1 MITYFDSSSLVKFVI
16 TEIGSKQNLDIW
28 NLSSEK
34 VTSQLAR
41 TEMHST
47 LMRRVREGSVSASAV
62 RGRLDEMDKLF
73 TDVVLVDVTSEVID
87 ASCELVKEFPLKSAD
102 AIHLATALM
111 VRADL
116 FSSSD
121 KKLCTAASESGIAV
135 TDPTEG

>member
-1 MITYFDSSSLVKFVI
+1 MITYFDSSSLLKFVI
-16 TEIGSKQNLDIW
+16 KEIGSEETRNIW
-28 NLSSEK
+28 NLSNEK
-34 VTSQLAR
+34 VCSHLTR
-41 TEMHST
+41 TEMHSA
-47 LMRRVREGSVSASAV
+47 LMRKVREGNVLASAV
-62 RGRLDEMDKLF
+62 PTHLGALDRLF
-73 TDVVLVDVTSEVID
+73 ADVILIDITSDVID

-121 KKLCTAASESGIAV
+121 KILCAAASESGIAV

>member
-16 TEIGSKQNLDIW
+16 TEIGSEENLNIW

-41 TEMHST
+41 TEMYST
-47 LMRRVREGSVSASAV
+47 LMRRVREGSMPASAM
-62 RGRLDEMDKLF
+62 RARLDAMDKLF
-73 TDVVLVDVTSEVID
+73 ADVVLVDITSEVID
-87 ASCELVKEFPLKSAD
+87 ASCELVKELPLKSAD

-121 KKLCTAASESGIAV
+121 KRLCAAASESGIAV

>member
-1 MITYFDSSSLVKFVI
+1 MITYFDTSSLLKFVI
-16 TEIGSKQNLDIW
+16 KEIGSEENLNIW
-28 NLSSEK
+28 NLSDEK
-34 VTSQLAR
+34 VCSQLTR
-41 TEMHST
+41 TEMHSA
-47 LMRRVREGSVSASAV
+47 LMRKVREGRVSASAV

-73 TDVVLVDVTSEVID
+73 TDVVLVDITSDVID
-87 ASCELVKEFPLKSAD
+87 ASCELVKELPLKSAD

-121 KKLCTAASESGIAV
+121 KKLCAAASESGIAV

>member
-1 MITYFDSSSLVKFVI
+1 MITYFDTSSLLKFVI
-16 TEIGSKQNLDIW
+16 KEIGSEENLNIW
-28 NLSSEK
+28 NLSDEK
-34 VTSQLAR
+34 VCSQLTR
-41 TEMHST
+41 TEMHSA
-47 LMRRVREGSVSASAV
+47 LMRKVREGSVSVSAV

-73 TDVVLVDVTSEVID
+73 ADVILVDITSEVID
-87 ASCELVKEFPLKSAD
+87 ASCELVKTLPLKSAD

>member
-1 MITYFDSSSLVKFVI
+1 
-16 TEIGSKQNLDIW
+16 
-28 NLSSEK
+28 
-34 VTSQLAR
+34 
-41 TEMHST
+41 
-47 LMRRVREGSVSASAV
+47 
-62 RGRLDEMDKLF
+62 MDKLF

-121 KKLCTAASESGIAV
+121 KKLCAAASKSGIAV
-135 TDPTEG
+135 TDPTDG

>member
-1 MITYFDSSSLVKFVI
+1 MITYFDTSSLLKFI
-16 TEIGSKQNLDIW
+16 IKEIGSEENLNIW
-28 NLSSEK
+28 NFSDEK
-34 VTSQLAR
+34 VCSQLTR
-41 TEMHST
+41 TEMHSA
-47 LMRRVREGSVSASAV
+47 LMRKVREGSISASAM
-62 RGRLDEMDKLF
+62 RTRLDAMDKLF
-73 TDVVLVDVTSEVID
+73 ADVILVDITSDVID

-121 KKLCTAASESGIAV
+121 KRLCAAASESGIAV

>member
-1 MITYFDSSSLVKFVI
+1 
-16 TEIGSKQNLDIW
+16 
-28 NLSSEK
+28 
-34 VTSQLAR
+34 
-41 TEMHST
+41 MHSA
-47 LMRRVREGSVSASAV
+47 LMRKVREGNVLASAV
-62 RGRLDEMDKLF
+62 PAHLGALDRLF
-73 TDVVLVDVTSEVID
+73 ADVILIDITSDVID

-121 KKLCTAASESGIAV
+121 KKLCAAASESGIAV

>member
-1 MITYFDSSSLVKFVI
+1 MITYFDTSTLLKFI
-16 TEIGSKQNLDIW
+16 IREIGSEETRNIW
-28 NLSSEK
+28 NLSNEK
-34 VTSQLAR
+34 VCSQVTR
-41 TEMHST
+41 TEMLSA
-47 LMRRVREGSVSASAV
+47 LMRKVREGSVLVSAV
-62 RGRLDEMDKLF
+62 PAHLGALDRLF
-73 TDVVLVDVTSEVID
+73 ADVTLIDITSDVID

-121 KKLCTAASESGIAV
+121 KKLCAAASESGIAV

>member
-1 MITYFDSSSLVKFVI
+1 MITYFDTSSLLKFI
-16 TEIGSKQNLDIW
+16 IKEIGSEETRNIW
-28 NLSSEK
+28 NLSDEK
-34 VTSQLAR
+34 VCSQLTRSELISA
-41 TEMHST
+41 
-47 LMRRVREGSVSASAV
+47 LMRKVREGSVPARAV
-62 RGRLDEMDKLF
+62 PEYQGAMDKLF
-73 TDVVLVDVTSEVID
+73 ADVILVDITSDVIG
-87 ASCELVKEFPLKSAD
+87 ASCELIKTLPLKSAD

>member
-1 MITYFDSSSLVKFVI
+1 MITYFDTSSLIKFI
-16 TEIGSKQNLDIW
+16 IREIGSEETRNIW
-28 NLSSEK
+28 SLSNEK
-34 VTSQLAR
+34 VSSHLTR
-41 TEMHST
+41 TEMHSA
-47 LMRRVREGSVSASAV
+47 LMRKVREGNVLASAV
-62 RGRLDEMDKLF
+62 PAHLGALDRLF
-73 TDVVLVDVTSEVID
+73 ADVILIDITSDVID

-121 KKLCTAASESGIAV
+121 KKLCAAASESGIAV